1 VKRMVGNVTDE
12 VKQRVDIV
20 ELIARYTPLKRAG
33 SVYKGLCPFHSER
46 TPSFIVFPHT
56 GTWHCFGACGTG
68 GDAFAFVMRKEN
80 LNFREALES
89 LASQVG
95 VVLPAEGSDGQE
107 DQRSRLLAAN
117 EAATVYYQKILAHHA
132 AAAVA
137 RAYLERRSL
146 DAQTCSLFR
155 LGYALPG
162 WSGLRDHLLEQGFA
176 LPLLIEAGLVK
187 WSEERQSSYDAFR
200 NRVIFPISDRSGRV
214 IGFGGRVLD
223 DGVPKYLNTAETP
236 LFHKSHVVYGL
247 DLAQRAIRER
257 DQVVIVEGYMD
268 VIAAHQHGHSNV
280 VACMGTALTAEQL
293 QQLQRQTSRFVL
305 ALDAD
310 SAGQRATIRGLN
322 QARQALLRV
331 QKPAVLPGGR
341 IQLES
346 RLGADLWITRLPEG
360 RDPDEVIRQD
370 LQLWEQTLVAAR
382 PLVDFYC
389 DVVAEQM
396 DLTSAQGKGEAVAEL
411 APLIAELSN
420 EIERQHYLQRL
431 SRMVQVDE
439 ATIAG
444 RVQAAARQ
452 LQAGIEPGGRTAPP
466 APAAPP
472 AGEVRSREV
481 QATQRYAHEEHLL
494 ANLLADVDLVVW
506 LAGVTERYQLS
517 PLQPQDWQHVENQEI
532 FRQLKQYLNSD
543 EPWDVEL
550 FQERLDRRLHG
561 RLAQLVAYASL
572 LPAHDPA
579 LMREDVIKGV
589 LRMRLE
595 QVRSETTRIKYL
607 QDELQ
612 RSGELEAARSFEK
625 TTNACLRELAHLQ
638 RQNARIPQEMFR
650 KVGQR
655 AGVKLLQL

>member
-1 VKRMVGNVTDE
+1 MVGNVTDE

-46 TPSFIVFPHT
+46 TPSFVVFPHT

-95 VVLPAEGSDGQE
+95 VELPVEGSDAQE

-132 AAAVA
+132 AAAAA

-162 WSGLRDHLLEQGFA
+162 WSGLRDHLLEQGYA

-214 IGFGGRVLD
+214 LGFGGRVLD

-268 VIAAHQHGHSNV
+268 VIAAHQHGYSNV

-310 SAGQRATIRGLN
+310 AAGQRATIRGLN
-322 QARQALLRV
+322 QARQALQRV
-331 QKPAVLPGGR
+331 QKPAVMPGGR

-346 RLGADLWITRLPEG
+346 RLGADLLITRLPEG

-370 LQLWEQTLVAAR
+370 RLLWEQMLVAAR

-396 DLTSAQGKGEAVAEL
+396 DLTGAQGKGEAVAEL

-420 EIERQHYLQRL
+420 EIERQHYIQRL

-452 LQAGIEPGGRTAPP
+452 LKAGIEPSGRTAPP
-466 APAAPP
+466 VSAAPS
-472 AGEVRSREV
+472 AGEMRAREG
-481 QATQRYAHEEHLL
+481 QAGEMRGYAHEEHLL

-517 PLQPQDWQHVENQEI
+517 PLQPQDWQHIENQEI

-579 LMREDVIKGV
+579 LLREDVIKGL

-655 AGVKLLQL
+655 AGVKLLQV